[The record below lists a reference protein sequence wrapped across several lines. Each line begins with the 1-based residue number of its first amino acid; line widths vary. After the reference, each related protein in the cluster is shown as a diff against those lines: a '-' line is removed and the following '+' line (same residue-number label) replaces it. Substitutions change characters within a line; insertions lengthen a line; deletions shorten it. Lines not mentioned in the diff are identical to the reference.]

1 MAVPPAA
8 RPRQRTCR
16 SSRRPRSRTQKRAS
30 ARCLQPQAVRPFG
43 RRLLMC
49 VFLNG
54 ASLME
59 VTKRRDTAR
68 GQVIECPVKTMNIA
82 LESETGG
89 NSRGRVCHRVP
100 I

>member
-1 MAVPPAA
+1 
-8 RPRQRTCR
+8 
-16 SSRRPRSRTQKRAS
+16 
-30 ARCLQPQAVRPFG
+30 
-43 RRLLMC
+43 
-49 VFLNG
+49 
-54 ASLME
+54 ME